1 MDASVRGE
9 AWAVGVAS
17 GCDDMGRVKV
27 WRGLI
32 TWKYAKLLWLL
43 ARRRVAYG
51 ASTNRGREAC
61 VELVQLHLLR
71 CGGGGLVEVAGDC
84 TPLALPVVAVRVVG
98 LSPAAHVG
106 RGRVVCNVT
115 ACG

>member
-1 MDASVRGE
+1 MPR
-9 AWAVGVAS
+9 
-17 GCDDMGRVKV
+17 
-27 WRGLI
+27 
-32 TWKYAKLLWLL
+32 
-43 ARRRVAYG
+43 
-51 ASTNRGREAC
+51 REAC